1 MNINRDVKFTVI
13 LFSII
18 SIIVSCPYKG
28 QSKPKHYLSSSDDQ
42 IIATV
47 GKLKISKNEFQRGYD
62 YGPAFYKREK
72 NSKEIYLRYLINEKL
87 LALDGYNRRVDTV
100 KQVADMVQAF
110 HDDLITDEL
119 FNDEIKNRVT
129 VTDSEI
135 DTIITQKQLE
145 LEIKWLFTPNKEE
158 AISYVTLMK
167 KGVSFDS
174 LFNKQC
180 TDSSLIN
187 ERQMKSDLYH
197 LKMKNPVIG
206 KIIDTIKVGN
216 TSLPI
221 HAQDGW
227 YLVKL
232 ENLSHYLITTESEK
246 NKLRNESIE
255 AVKMNKM
262 DMLSEHFVNEIMA
275 NELPVI
281 RKDEFNIL
289 ISYIGNY
296 LLPKEKFYNWRLA
309 EILDSTLSV
318 LKIKDK
324 EKISRLKLVDMK
336 NSAVTLSDFLNWF
349 WIRDQFIKLNEKDLV
364 TYSISVKQMIWR
376 MVRDRLLVAES
387 NKRNI
392 AERQTVKDQ
401 EKWWKDKIVYS
412 YVRNELTNAV
422 MLENKELP
430 ESKGD
435 SDKKNNAEQLSA
447 ELSKKILHKI
457 NSLKQKE
464 SVKINNDLLN
474 SVKVTNENDSRA
486 IELYIVKKGGLIP
499 RTPYPTID
507 NDWKS
512 WQ

>member
-1 MNINRDVKFTVI
+1 MNINRNVKFTVI

-18 SIIVSCPYKG
+18 SAIVPCPYTG
-28 QSKPKHYLSSSDDQ
+28 QSKPKHFLSSANDQ
-42 IIATV
+42 IIATI
-47 GKLKISKNEFQRGYD
+47 GKLKIDKNEFQKGYD

-100 KQVADMVQAF
+100 KQVTDMVQAF
-110 HDDLITDEL
+110 HDDLITGEL
-119 FNDEIKNRVT
+119 FNDEIKNKVT
-129 VTDSEI
+129 VSDAEI
-135 DTIITQKQLE
+135 DTVVTQKQLE

-158 AISYVTLMK
+158 AISYALMK
-167 KGVSFDS
+167 NGLSFDS

-180 TDSSLIN
+180 TDSTLLN
-187 ERQMKSDLYH
+187 ERQMKTDLYH

-206 KIIDTIKVGN
+206 KIIDTMKVGN

-232 ENLSHYLITTESEK
+232 ENLSHNLITTESEK

-262 DMLSEHFVNEIMA
+262 DRLSDQFVDKMMED
-275 NELPVI
+275 EKPVI
-281 RKDEFNIL
+281 QKDEFNIL

-296 LLPKEKFYNWRLA
+296 LLPKEKFYKWRLA

-324 EKISRLKLVDMK
+324 EKIARLKLVDMK
-336 NSAVTLSDFLNWF
+336 NSTVTLSDFLNWF
-349 WIRDQFIKLNEKDLV
+349 WVRDQYIKLNEKDLV
-364 TYSISVKQMIWR
+364 TYSVSMKQMIWR
-376 MVRDRLLVAES
+376 MVRDKLLVTEA
-387 NKRNI
+387 NKRNL
-392 AERQTVKDQ
+392 ADRQTVKDQ

-412 YVRNELTNAV
+412 YVRNELADAV
-422 MLENKELP
+422 ILENKELP
-430 ESKGD
+430 ESSGD
-435 SDKKNNAEQLSA
+435 SDKKNNAERLSA
-447 ELSKKILHKI
+447 ELSKKILYKI

-464 SVKINNDLLN
+464 PVKINYNNLN
-474 SVKVTNENDSRA
+474 SIRVTDEGDSRA
-486 IELYIVKKGGLIP
+486 IELYLVKKGGLIP